1 MEVSVLEQNK
11 PTNTAQMLDESG
23 TMFALHYH
31 LQSYTSSTGKVLFG
45 IKADMLNGAHEV
57 VKSAETYAITEN
69 YGEIKALLTHLSKH
83 AISPY
88 ALNCMVEEWF
98 SAAT

>member
-1 MEVSVLEQNK
+1 MEVSILEHK
-11 PTNTAQMLDESG
+11 MPTATAKMLDEAG
-23 TMFALHYH
+23 GMFALNYH

-45 IKADMLNGAHEV
+45 IKADMLNEAHEV
-57 VKSAETYAITEN
+57 IKSAETYAITEN
-69 YGEIKALLTHLSKH
+69 YGEVKALLTHLSKH